1 MGVLDPVTDV
11 LGIGG
16 DTSGASQQAADI
28 QAGAL
33 QRGLKQTQ
41 RAGEQAAGRVQPFVQ
56 QGQRSIQGLRTGLA
70 ASAGTLLPSSA
81 QALQEGSRALN
92 RAQAATG
99 KLKSGEGQIQFSDFI
114 ANVFNRDRDEKI
126 RRAEG
131 IRGVGLNQIQS
142 LNALGFSNAARAGA
156 LLQGGA
162 GINASLIQQQAQ
174 AEQARGAGIGG
185 LLGAGAGFAIGGPAG
200 AAIGAQAGSAIGG
213 GAI

>member
-1 MGVLDPVTDV
+1 MA
-11 LGIGG
+11 LGDILGLGG
-16 DTSGASQQAADI
+16 DTSGASAQAAGI
-28 QAGAL
+28 QTGAL

-41 RAGEQAAGRVQPFVQ
+41 RAGEQAAGRVAPFVQ
-56 QGQRSIQGLRTGLA
+56 QGQQSVQGLSRGLA
-70 ASAGTLLPSSA
+70 ESRGALLPSSA

-99 KLKSGEGQIQFSDFI
+99 KLRSGEGQIQFSDFI
-114 ANVFNRDRDEKI
+114 ADVFNRDRDEKV

-174 AEQARGAGIGG
+174 AQQAQGAG
-185 LLGAGAGFAIGGPAG
+185 LGALVGGVGGFALGGPAG
-200 AAIGAQAGSAIGG
+200 AAIGAQAGGLVGG